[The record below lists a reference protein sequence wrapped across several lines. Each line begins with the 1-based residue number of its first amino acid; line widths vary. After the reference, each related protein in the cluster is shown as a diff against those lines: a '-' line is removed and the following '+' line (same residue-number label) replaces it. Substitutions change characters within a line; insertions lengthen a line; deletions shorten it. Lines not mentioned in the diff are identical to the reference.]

1 MKKTRTGMTPLGEI
15 LAQGLRDAIAFE
27 RGDKSVKMRVTEV
40 EVPDAPPRYGREDVQ
55 RIREEVLHLSQAAF
69 ARLLNVSPR
78 TVQSWEHGLRRPAQ
92 SAARLLQFIEQP
104 ELLLERLRAG
114 LKPSEPS
121 EPADRGHRTV
131 AAEKKVIRGT
141 ARLPSKGSKKR

>member
-1 MKKTRTGMTPLGEI
+1 MKKTTTPLGEI

-27 RGDKSVKMRVTEV
+27 RGDKSVKMRITEV
-40 EVPDAPPRYGREDVQ
+40 EMPAAPPRYGREDVQ
-55 RIREEVLHLSQAAF
+55 RIREKVLHLSQAAF

-104 ELLLERLRAG
+104 ELLLERLRSG
-114 LKPSEPS
+114 LKRS
-121 EPADRGHRTV
+121 EPAPTARERKHRTV
-131 AAEKKVIRGT
+131 AAETKVIRGT
-141 ARLPSKGSKKR
+141 ARLAPKRPKKQ